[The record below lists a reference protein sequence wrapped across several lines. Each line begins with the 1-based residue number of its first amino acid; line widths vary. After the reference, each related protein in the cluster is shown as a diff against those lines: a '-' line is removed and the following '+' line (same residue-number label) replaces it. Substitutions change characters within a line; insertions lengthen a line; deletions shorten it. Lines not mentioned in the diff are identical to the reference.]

1 MSLAAIVS
9 ARAMY
14 LLSPE
19 NLCDDF
25 ELGSCSQDGF
35 VGAVRHCIASPS
47 GKSRSKPELGRGLR
61 HLRLSILTSRLS
73 IELIASASAPLG

>member
-14 LLSPE
+14 LLSTK

-25 ELGSCSQDGF
+25 ELGSCSQDGC

-61 HLRLSILTSRLS
+61 HLRLSIFNISS
-73 IELIASASAPLG
+73 EH